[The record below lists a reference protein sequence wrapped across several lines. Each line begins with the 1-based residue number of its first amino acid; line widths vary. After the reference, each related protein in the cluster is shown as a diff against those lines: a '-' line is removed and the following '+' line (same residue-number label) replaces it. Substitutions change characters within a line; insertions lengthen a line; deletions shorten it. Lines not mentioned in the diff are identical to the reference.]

1 MSSADGNS
9 RPPDIQQSINHL
21 YMVVFI
27 LLGVGACL
35 ECGAVM
41 LSYTWGH
48 GNTLDEWMSFGGACF
63 IFAAGAL
70 VIYAIGVAPAL
81 VFSAA
86 FFFLLSRGL
95 NITRATPWFDTVP
108 LIGIQSFWSKI
119 IENVVFT
126 IGSLL
131 LIASFAVAAI
141 AAHRSRR
148 ELAERHQALLQ
159 EVEERKHAEEEWRK
173 SEQNALAILNATTDI
188 AFLMEPDG
196 TLIAANQHFAKTFG
210 KSVSELLGTNIL
222 DLLPP
227 ELVKSR
233 KERIAECLQT
243 GEPIR
248 FKDQRFGRWL
258 NNSIYPLFDNQG
270 KVVRLAVFGRDI
282 THERLM
288 EQQLLQ
294 SQKMQALGRLAGGVA
309 HDFRNVLMLIL
320 GHCELALREL
330 PENHPVRENLRL
342 INKAGQRASS
352 LVKQILTF
360 SHKEELE
367 RHPVPVYF
375 AVREALRFLRATLPS
390 SIEIRQELTDDS
402 GMILSDATQI
412 HQVVVN
418 LCTNAAQAMG
428 EKGGMLEIRLDT
440 CEIKE
445 ETHADAGVLR
455 KGLYARLSVRDTGCG
470 IPGAILPSI
479 FDPFF
484 TTKEFGE
491 GTGLGLSIVH
501 GIVLGGG
508 GAITVQ
514 SELNRGTVFQ
524 VYWPKLEGVLLLPQT
539 EEAVERPGKMRA
551 LVLDDELD
559 IVSLAAQLLR
569 SQGYEVE
576 CLTDSVSA
584 LELVRIAPH
593 RFDVVIADNVMP
605 KLSGIDLARE
615 IALVAP
621 NLPVILMTG
630 YGASLTPEQVRAMG
644 IAGYIIKPF
653 SIQTLNAAIQDALE
667 GKKSQDS

>member
-1 MSSADGNS
+1 MSSADGKNG
-9 RPPDIQQSINHL
+9 PPDMQRTINRL
-21 YMVVFI
+21 YMVVFM
-27 LLGVGACL
+27 LLGTGACL
-35 ECGAVM
+35 ECGAVV
-41 LSYTWGH
+41 LSYTWGL

-70 VIYAIGVAPAL
+70 VIYAMGVAPVL

-95 NITRATPWFDTVP
+95 NITRATSWFDSVP
-108 LIGIQSFWSKI
+108 LIRIQSFWSKI

-131 LIASFAVAAI
+131 LIASFVVAAI

-148 ELAERHQALLQ
+148 ELAERHRVLEQ
-159 EVEERKHAEEEWRK
+159 EVKERKWAEEEWHK
-173 SEQNALAILNATTDI
+173 SEQNALAILNATTEI

-196 TLIAANQHFAKTFG
+196 TLIVANQHFFKTHG
-210 KSVSELLGTNIL
+210 KDRSESLGANVF

-227 ELVKSR
+227 ELATSR

-243 GEPIR
+243 GEPIQ
-248 FKDQRFGRWL
+248 FKDQRFGRWID
-258 NNSIYPLFDNQG
+258 NSIYPLFNNQG
-270 KVVRLAVFGRDI
+270 RVVRLAVFARDI
-282 THERLM
+282 TREMQM
-288 EQQLLQ
+288 EQQLRQ

-342 INKAGQRASS
+342 INKAGQRASG

-375 AVREALRFLRATLPS
+375 AVREALRLLRATLPS

-428 EKGGMLEIRLDT
+428 EKGGVLEVRLDT

-445 ETHADAGVLR
+445 ETPADVGVLR
-455 KGLYARLSVRDTGCG
+455 KGLYTRLSVRDTGCG
-470 IPGAILPSI
+470 ISPAMLPSI

-508 GAITVQ
+508 GAITVH
-514 SELNRGTVFQ
+514 SELNRGATFQ
-524 VYWPKLEGVLLLPQT
+524 VYWPRLEGVILLPRREDIAPQLGT
-539 EEAVERPGKMRA
+539 VRV

-559 IVSLAAQLLR
+559 VVTLAAQLLQ

-576 CLTDSVSA
+576 CLTDSGSA
-584 LELVRIAPH
+584 LELIRAELK
-593 RFDVVIADNVMP
+593 RFDVVLADNVMP
-605 KLSGIDLARE
+605 KLSGIELARE

-621 NLPVILMTG
+621 ELPVILMTG
-630 YGASLTPEQVRAMG
+630 YGASLTPEQVKAMG
-644 IAGYIIKPF
+644 IAAYIIKPF
-653 SIQTLNAAIQDALE
+653 SIQTLNAAIHTALE
-667 GKKSQDS
+667 NKQSPHA